1 MQGKVEISGIST
13 SSLKVL
19 KNSEMTELL
28 RRIKQGDREARQRMI
43 EGNLRLVL
51 SVIQRFAG
59 RGENMDDLFQIG
71 DRKSVV

>member
-28 RRIKQGDREARQRMI
+28 RRIKQGTRRH
-43 EGNLRLVL
+43 G
-51 SVIQRFAG
+51 SG
-59 RGENMDDLFQIG
+59 
-71 DRKSVV
+71 